1 MSALFSRL
9 SERHHAGHARADV
22 ELYVDARAVPDRQDY
37 RPAAILAAVT
47 ERERP
52 GLLLIHRPST
62 MRAHP
67 GQIALPGGKI
77 DADESPVDA
86 ALREANEELG
96 IPAQA
101 VRVVG
106 KSDLYRTGSGYDIT
120 PVIGMVPPDLDLRP
134 NPAEVAQWFE
144 APLDFVF
151 DPANQRRERI
161 EWEGGTYHTWRID
174 WQEHQIWG
182 VTAGILV
189 NLSRRYGWLDDIG
202 R

>member
-9 SERHHAGHARADV
+9 AERHRAGHAREDI
-22 ELYVDARAVPDRQDY
+22 ELYVDARVGPDDDGF

-77 DADESPVDA
+77 DVGETPVDA

-96 IPAQA
+96 IPARA
-101 VRVVG
+101 VRIVG
-106 KSDLYRTGSGYDIT
+106 ASDVYRAGSGYDIT
-120 PVIGMVPPDLDLRP
+120 PVVGMVPPDLELQP

-144 APLDFVF
+144 APLDFVL
-151 DPANQRRERI
+151 DPANQRREPI
-161 EWEGGTYHTWRID
+161 EWAGGTYHTWRID
-174 WQEHQIWG
+174 WQEHRIWG

-189 NLSRRYGWLDDIG
+189 NLSRRYGWLDDVG
-202 R
+202 H